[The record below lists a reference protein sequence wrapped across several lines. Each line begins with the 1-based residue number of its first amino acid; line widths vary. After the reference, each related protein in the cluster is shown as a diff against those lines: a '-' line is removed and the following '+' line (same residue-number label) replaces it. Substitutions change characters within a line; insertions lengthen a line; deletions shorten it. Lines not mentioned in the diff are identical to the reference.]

1 MSDQDPNQALSRFER
16 LAALLR
22 EDNSD
27 PESMSTEQLA
37 QHLRE
42 NKVDMV
48 GPQKRFEAALKKARA
63 KRQLEVAHQ
72 RRLEAVERAKGMLSA
87 GTEAVS
93 AVRERVR
100 SMIEKFKEHDPEQA
114 QVYAR
119 EFEKATPEDL
129 LILEEDLTLLEMDE
143 PHDGKSDQQN
153 AR

>member
-1 MSDQDPNQALSRFER
+1 MSDQDSNQALSRFER

-37 QHLRE
+37 QHLKE
-42 NKVDMV
+42 NTVDMV

-63 KRQLEVAHQ
+63 KRRLEVAHQ

-100 SMIEKFKEHDPEQA
+100 SMIERFKEHDPEQA

-129 LILEEDLTLLEMDE
+129 LILEEDLTLLEMEE
-143 PHDGKSDQQN
+143 PQDGESDQQN